1 MDLGAQLFGAWAT
14 QQAAAKS
21 PDLPS
26 AAEGTWRLDL
36 PPDPR
41 AARSVL
47 RAHDAALREDWNGVE
62 LAIRRLNHFIDAW
75 QPGQAAQAKSLA
87 ASSPEDALAAALER
101 IRSPQAKGLRDPLH
115 TAREEFD
122 AFVRRARELV
132 SNYARIE
139 TTTGG
144 QSIARTIVGWTGNF
158 VLLGQNDAT
167 ADFIALHRRNVQL
180 ALRRRAMLIRLLV
193 VIGTG
198 AAKIIV
204 RLSIPGAQLL
214 VLPAIWQ
221 FVRDVIGEYRRLNDS
236 TRGNGDG

>member
-1 MDLGAQLFGAWAT
+1 M
-14 QQAAAKS
+14 
-21 PDLPS
+21 

-36 PPDPR
+36 PPDPQ
-41 AARSVL
+41 AARSAL

-87 ASSPEDALAAALER
+87 APSPEDALAATLER
-101 IRSPQAKGLRDPLH
+101 IWPPQARELRDPLQ
-115 TAREEFD
+115 TAREELD
-122 AFVRRARELV
+122 ALVRRARELV

-139 TTTGG
+139 TTAGG
-144 QSIARTIVGWTGNF
+144 QAIARTIVGWTGNF
-158 VLLGQNDAT
+158 VLLGQNNAT
-167 ADFIALHRRNVQL
+167 ADLIALHQRNVQL
-180 ALRRRAMLIRLLV
+180 AMRRRAMLIRLLI
-193 VIGTG
+193 VIGAG

-221 FVRDVIGEYRRLNDS
+221 FVRDVIGEYRRLNDP
-236 TRGNGDG
+236 TREHDEG